1 MSREYKEETTE
12 RVERKIN
19 QLVDASPEY
28 VRAFA
33 EFSKGK
39 SREARTRHAYMQDI
53 HRFLQYEID
62 ILPDCNGFEIADFPV
77 DILDKLT
84 IQDIEEYRTFLHDVR
99 MLTNTS
105 LKRALSSLSLFFK
118 FLVSRDYINK
128 NPMDD
133 FDAPLINKKRIIKLD
148 SEESNTLLYGVLI
161 NDK

>member
-1 MSREYKEETTE
+1 MNYTKHILFRISLLTPERTKNMSREYKEETTE

-62 ILPDCNGFEIADFPV
+62 ILPDCHGFEIADFPV

-128 NPMDD
+128 NPM
-133 FDAPLINKKRIIKLD
+133 AGRSGSCL
-148 SEESNTLLYGVLI
+148 
-161 NDK
+161 